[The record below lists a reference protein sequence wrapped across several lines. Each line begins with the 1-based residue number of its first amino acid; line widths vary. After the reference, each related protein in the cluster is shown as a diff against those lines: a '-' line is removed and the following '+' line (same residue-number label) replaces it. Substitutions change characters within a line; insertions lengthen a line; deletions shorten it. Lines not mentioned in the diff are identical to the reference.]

1 MLNDTDTTQ
10 RYLLRHPAN
19 TNLHLYYGETFEGFP
34 VQKGKG
40 PYIREYLSDLK
51 HTIEL
56 ALAEYPR
63 VLAFRVDL
71 RLPQGAELPD
81 YAYTNQVISRFFE
94 SFTKKIQYHQERVA
108 ERGYSRGCKVRY
120 VWSREIG
127 QGGRQHYH
135 RLILLNRDAYYTV
148 GRLGSDRVNMIS
160 RIEESWAG
168 ALGLPVDLMRGLVH
182 IPKNAEYLIDRVN
195 RRRKG
200 DELTDLFYRAS
211 YLCKVA
217 TKSYGDRQRGFGT
230 SRG

>member
-1 MLNDTDTTQ
+1 MFNDTYIHTSQ
-10 RYLLRHPAN
+10 RYPLRHPAN
-19 TNLHLYYGETFEGFP
+19 TNLHLYYDETFGSFRLM
-34 VQKGKG
+34 GDKG
-40 PYIREYLSDLK
+40 PFILEYLVELK

-56 ALAEYPR
+56 ALDEYPR

-71 RLPQGAELPD
+71 RLPQGVELPD

-135 RLILLNRDAYYTV
+135 LLILLNRDAYYTI

-160 RIEESWAG
+160 RIQESWAS
-168 ALGLPVDLMRGLVH
+168 ALRLPVDQVRGLVH
-182 IPKNAEYLIDRVN
+182 IPKDAEYRIDREI
-195 RRRKG
+195 RRDGG
-200 DELTDLFYRAS
+200 DELSALFYRAS
-211 YLCKVA
+211 YLCKRA
-217 TKSYGDRQRGFGT
+217 TKSYGAAT
-230 SRG
+230 STMS

>member
-1 MLNDTDTTQ
+1 MLNDTNTIQ
-10 RYLLRHPAN
+10 RYPLRHPAN
-19 TNLHLYYGETFEGFP
+19 TNLHLHYGETFEGFRLM
-34 VQKGKG
+34 GDKG
-40 PYIREYLSDLK
+40 PFIREYLSDLK
-51 HTIEL
+51 HTIGL

-71 RLPQGAELPD
+71 RLPLGVELPD
-81 YAYTNQVISRFFE
+81 YTFTNQVISRFFE
-94 SFTKKIQYHQERVA
+94 SFTKKIQYRQERVA

-135 RLILLNRDAYYTV
+135 LLILLNRDAYYTI

-168 ALGLPVDLMRGLVH
+168 ALRLPVDQVKGLVH
-182 IPKNAEYLIDRVN
+182 IPKDAEYRVDREI
-195 RRRKG
+195 RRDG
-200 DELTDLFYRAS
+200 VDELPKLFYRAS
-211 YLCKVA
+211 YLCKKA